1 MKEGMTERKNLPW
14 YKTILFKHICIF
26 IITVLPGVLL
36 FTNLYRTFQKE
47 VMRNVTET
55 TLSRDQQIFEN
66 FYSKIDEAQ
75 FYALNM
81 YNEPDLYLLSD
92 LWDNYSVLER
102 AEKIG
107 SIQNN
112 MQWYRFMEWFI
123 SDIKIYLL
131 RDNVYINQNYWAE
144 MKPSDMEDVERYF
157 TSPEDMRIE
166 NGNVYF
172 YVGSLTQ
179 GTRREQIRFLCRMSI
194 SAYKF
199 QQMVQEISSDGMAES
214 VVLIDGDILVK
225 NMDDRHKMNEL
236 IAAYQSLPE
245 EEKGESFEFSSDGS
259 RYFCSRI
266 GTYNNNIT
274 VLTCRS
280 FDAVF
285 GKTQDSFRLILVM
298 IIANILV
305 FLIFIIYVQRFVK
318 KPISILSDA
327 FWRMHNGEEEVQVH
341 GFSRDEFDDL
351 YVGFNDMSKRLAVN
365 IRENYL
371 NKIALQ
377 REQLKQFQAQINP
390 HFLYNTLLFIKIR
403 IKRHD
408 LEGAEKMT
416 GLLSDYYRFLNRNAK
431 DIIPLGEELT
441 HVFTYMNIQS
451 ERFARRF
458 RFVVR
463 DYPEEWNRIPV
474 PRLLL
479 QPLVENAVKYG
490 VEQIEE
496 DGEILLYLEE
506 RDNKIFVIIEEKGIS
521 VSQEETDQMNERIR
535 NPGED
540 GEITST
546 ININRRIK
554 LFYGDNYELRFERIS
569 SSVMRT
575 VVELDGEK
583 NQGTDAGDEER
594 LSEK

>member
-245 EEKGESFEFSSDGS
+245 EKKES
-259 RYFCSRI
+259 
-266 GTYNNNIT
+266 
-274 VLTCRS
+274 L
-280 FDAVF
+280 
-285 GKTQDSFRLILVM
+285 
-298 IIANILV
+298 
-305 FLIFIIYVQRFVK
+305 
-318 KPISILSDA
+318 
-327 FWRMHNGEEEVQVH
+327 
-341 GFSRDEFDDL
+341 
-351 YVGFNDMSKRLAVN
+351 
-365 IRENYL
+365 L
-371 NKIALQ
+371 NSHL
-377 REQLKQFQAQINP
+377 
-390 HFLYNTLLFIKIR
+390 
-403 IKRHD
+403 
-408 LEGAEKMT
+408 M
-416 GLLSDYYRFLNRNAK
+416 
-431 DIIPLGEELT
+431 
-441 HVFTYMNIQS
+441 V
-451 ERFARRF
+451 
-458 RFVVR
+458 
-463 DYPEEWNRIPV
+463 PV
-474 PRLLL
+474 
-479 QPLVENAVKYG
+479 
-490 VEQIEE
+490 
-496 DGEILLYLEE
+496 
-506 RDNKIFVIIEEKGIS
+506 IFVP
-521 VSQEETDQMNERIR
+521 V
-535 NPGED
+535 
-540 GEITST
+540 
-546 ININRRIK
+546 
-554 LFYGDNYELRFERIS
+554 
-569 SSVMRT
+569 
-575 VVELDGEK
+575 
-583 NQGTDAGDEER
+583 
-594 LSEK
+594 